1 MILPIIKY
9 GSTVLRKKALDIDK
23 SENIFELT
31 KNMTLTLIKAGGIGL
46 AGPQVGVLKNIFVIN
61 TKPLKENDIE
71 PVEKIFYN
79 PVIMQSGNEN
89 VYYIE
94 GCLSIPGINEEVLRP
109 DKIEV
114 RYRNEN
120 FDLRTEVFDGIIARI
135 FQHEFDHLQGILF
148 VDKLNPL
155 RKKLIKSKLLEI
167 TRSQNH

>member
-9 GSTVLRKKALDIDK
+9 GSPVLRKKAFDIDK
-23 SENIFELT
+23 EDNFFQLT
-31 KNMTLTLIKAGGIGL
+31 KNMTLTLNKTGGIGM
-46 AGPQVGVLKNIFVIN
+46 AGPQVGVLKNIFIIN
-61 TKPLKENDIE
+61 TKPLKEDCIE
-71 PVEKIFYN
+71 LVEKIFYN
-79 PVIMQSGNEN
+79 PVILQSGNEN

-120 FDLRTEVFDGIIARI
+120 FDWRTEVFDGIIARI